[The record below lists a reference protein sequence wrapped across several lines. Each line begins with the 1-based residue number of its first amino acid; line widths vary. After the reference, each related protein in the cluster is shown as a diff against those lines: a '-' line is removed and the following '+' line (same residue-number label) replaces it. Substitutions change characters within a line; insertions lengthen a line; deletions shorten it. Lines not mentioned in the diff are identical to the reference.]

1 MNQRRKNKSNSDKRD
16 ISLLTLLANESTSD
30 SRKLL
35 KKYNKEDAKSHA
47 DLEQKLADLYFAEP
61 DKIAL
66 EKEMA
71 KIHPHRDWLLKY
83 ETPKEEIKVIEPIAD
98 IKVVETKANLDGDN
112 SPCKSCKSCKC
123 SESKSSF
130 EGDTNKKDNS
140 ILIAVL
146 GLVGIVAI
154 LTINKK

>member
-1 MNQRRKNKSNSDKRD
+1 MSQRKKNKSNSDKRD

-83 ETPKEEIKVIEPIAD
+83 ETPKEEIKVVEPIAEV
-98 IKVVETKANLDGDN
+98 KVVETKANLDGDN
-112 SPCKSCKSCKC
+112 SPCKCSKC
-123 SESKSSF
+123 LEYRSSF
-130 EGDTNKKDNS
+130 EGDTNKKEKDNS

-146 GLVGIVAI
+146 GIVGIVAI

>member
-112 SPCKSCKSCKC
+112 SPCKCSKC
-123 SESKSSF
+123 SENRSSF
-130 EGDTNKKDNS
+130 DGDTNKREKDNS